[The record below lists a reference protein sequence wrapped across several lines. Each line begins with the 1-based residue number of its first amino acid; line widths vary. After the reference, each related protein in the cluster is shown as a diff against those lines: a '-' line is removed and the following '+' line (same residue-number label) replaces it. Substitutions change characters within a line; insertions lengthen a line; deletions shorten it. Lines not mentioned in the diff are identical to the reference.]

1 MIDGMASAS
10 QTAAPPKRPEDE
22 LATAPVAPAGA
33 GDPRRSAEPVAE
45 EPSAAG
51 SSRVRT
57 GHHRLQRYPDRGLL
71 GGVGAGVSE
80 QLGVPVQLVR
90 FAMALAL
97 AAGGIGIALYALAW
111 RLLPIAPESEG
122 VERPHGA
129 WREALLIVVAA
140 LAVLYGLRRAGLL
153 LGDSLMW
160 PLVLA
165 TFGLVLAWRPIAAS
179 GGPDAGRRIA
189 PLRALL
195 RPSGR
200 TDLPRPLV
208 GVMLV
213 AFASAALLHA
223 LGVLGNLG
231 KALSAVAIVATM
243 LALLFGPW
251 LVRLVRSLS
260 FERAA
265 RIREQE
271 RAEVAAHLHDSVL
284 QTLALIQKRS
294 GDPREVAGLARRQE
308 RELRRW
314 LFDRPDAG
322 CGDSVRVLLERAAA
336 EVEELHGLPVE
347 LVVVGDAPVDARLEA
362 LVQAAREALTN
373 AAKFAGAERV
383 DLYAEIGPSSVE
395 LFVRDRGVGFDPAA
409 IPEDRR
415 GVRDSIVGRIERY
428 GGRAKVT
435 SAPGAGTEV
444 ELVVERPRGQV
455 SMSPVPAS

>member
-1 MIDGMASAS
+1 M
-10 QTAAPPKRPEDE
+10 
-22 LATAPVAPAGA
+22 ATAPQNAAA
-33 GDPRRSAEPVAE
+33 SPRR
-45 EPSAAG
+45 
-51 SSRVRT
+51 
-57 GHHRLQRYPDRGLL
+57 HRLQRYPDRGLL
-71 GGVGAGVSE
+71 GGVGAGISE

-90 FAMALAL
+90 FAMALML

-111 RLLPIAPESEG
+111 RLLPVAPESEG
-122 VERPHGA
+122 VERPSGA
-129 WREALLIVVAA
+129 WREALLIVILA

-165 TFGLVLAWRPIAAS
+165 TFGLVLVWRPAAV
-179 GGPDAGRRIA
+179 GGIDGARRIA

-200 TDLPRPLV
+200 SDLPRPLV
-208 GVMLV
+208 GVTLV

-284 QTLALIQKRS
+284 QTLTLIQKRA

-314 LFDRPDAG
+314 LFARPGAD
-322 CGDSVRVLLERAAA
+322 CGDSVKALLERATA
-336 EVEELHGLPVE
+336 EVEELHGVPIE
-347 LVVVGDAPVDARLEA
+347 LVVVGDAPVDTRLEA

-383 DLYAEIGPSSVE
+383 DLFAEIGPSSVE
-395 LFVRDRGVGFDPAA
+395 VFVRDRGVGFDPTA

-444 ELVVERPRGQV
+444 ELAVERPRGQV
-455 SMSPVPAS
+455 AMSPIPAS